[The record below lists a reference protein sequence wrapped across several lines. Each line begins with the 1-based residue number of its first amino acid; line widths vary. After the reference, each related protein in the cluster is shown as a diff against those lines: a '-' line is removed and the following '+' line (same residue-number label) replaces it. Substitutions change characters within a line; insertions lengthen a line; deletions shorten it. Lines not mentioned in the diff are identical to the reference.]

1 VSGPLTIA
9 PCSSPTPSVGV
20 PKSRT
25 EPASRDCR
33 TPGRTTALAVV
44 TELFRDWA
52 GPLYEPALDVIYWY
66 FTEVPMHTDQVG
78 VADAEK
84 RAAAARGAH

>member
-1 VSGPLTIA
+1 M
-9 PCSSPTPSVGV
+9 
-20 PKSRT
+20 
-25 EPASRDCR
+25 
-33 TPGRTTALAVV
+33 V

-66 FTEVPMHTDQVG
+66 FTEAPKHTDQVD